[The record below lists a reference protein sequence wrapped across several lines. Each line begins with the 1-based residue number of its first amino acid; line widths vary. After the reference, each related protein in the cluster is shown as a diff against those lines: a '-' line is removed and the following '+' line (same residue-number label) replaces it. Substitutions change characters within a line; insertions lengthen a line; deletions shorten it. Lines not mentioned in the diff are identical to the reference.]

1 LVQNYNIKKN
11 MLLEYGKI
19 NRDYQ
24 KVVPNIYHIN
34 NNIILIRKCKC
45 AIYILLVH

>member
-1 LVQNYNIKKN
+1 LVQNYNVKTN

-19 NRDYQ
+19 NTDYQ

-34 NNIILIRKCKC
+34 NNIILIIQS
-45 AIYILLVH
+45 ANVQYILLVH